1 MKTLWFKVENS
12 HRAVTVEIAEDA
24 NILKLMEACL
34 QQHSNYSLFQTYP
47 SAADWDLFR
56 TAQAKEPEDSWTP
69 ISEFGGAGETGPTA
83 LILKRVTPPPPSKSS
98 FEQRLLP
105 VDINDQEEN
114 LSNAHESYMRIGKD
128 LKDEPIVKDIC
139 ETLLSLKGSPI
150 PFVFIEE
157 SSGAGKTQIA
167 FALKSLISVEQSKV
181 EFLYLLCSETT
192 ESSQYIYEVSK
203 KFILGFPKTNRCF
216 FKLRCRRFEVISHSW
231 S

>member
-1 MKTLWFKVENS
+1 MKTLWFKIENGPADEVEVEN
-12 HRAVTVEIAEDA
+12 AE
-24 NILKLMEACL
+24 NIKQLKNKII
-34 QQHSNYSLFQTYP
+34 QQHSGFFTGQSDPLFWNLYKTGGE
-47 SAADWDLFR
+47 AE
-56 TAQAKEPEDSWTP
+56 EPEDSGD
-69 ISEFGGAGETGPTA
+69 SLDFLGEAGKTSRTA
-83 LILKRVTPPPPSKSS
+83 LILKRVTSPPTSKSS